1 MSKIEIVNRAL
12 MKLGEPPISSLND
25 AQFGRSYE
33 IIYDDMKELLLSTYP
48 WRFSVGMNY
57 LPRLEEKYGDKFMY
71 RLPSDCLM
79 VLNVKGCEKTDVRGV
94 SADRIV
100 GYEIANNTIIT
111 YVASGVS
118 VEYVKNVDDD
128 MMFSPLFREALS
140 SKIGAELAMRIK
152 QSTRLKQLLENEFY
166 MLLRQAE
173 ANNEIVK
180 DTELLR
186 DSSWV
191 LVRESW

>member
-33 IIYDDMKELLLSTYP
+33 IIYDDMKELLLSSYP
-48 WRFSVGMNY
+48 WRFSVGIKY
-57 LPRLEEKYGDKFMY
+57 LPRLEEKYGDKYMY
-71 RLPSDCLM
+71 RLPSDCLL
-79 VLNVKGCEKTDVRGV
+79 VLNVRGCEKTDVRDV

-100 GYEIANNTIIT
+100 GYEIANNTIVT

-118 VEYVKNVDDD
+118 VEYVKNVSDD
-128 MMFSPLFREALS
+128 MGGSPLFREALS

-152 QSTRLKQLLENEFY
+152 QSTSLKQLLENEFY
-166 MLLRQAE
+166 MLLKQAE

-180 DTELLR
+180 DTELLK

-191 LVRESW
+191 LVRECW

>member
-12 MKLGEPPISSLND
+12 MKLGEPPISSLSD

-48 WRFSVGMNY
+48 WRFSVGMMY
-57 LPRLEEKYGDKFMY
+57 LPRLEEKYGDKYMY

-79 VLNVKGCEKTDVRGV
+79 VLNVRGCEKTDVRDV
-94 SADRIV
+94 CADRVV
-100 GYEIANNTIIT
+100 GYEIANNTIVT

-128 MMFSPLFREALS
+128 MGGSPLFREALS

-152 QSTRLKQLLENEFY
+152 QSTSLKQLLENEFY

-180 DTELLR
+180 DTELLK

-191 LVRESW
+191 LVRECW